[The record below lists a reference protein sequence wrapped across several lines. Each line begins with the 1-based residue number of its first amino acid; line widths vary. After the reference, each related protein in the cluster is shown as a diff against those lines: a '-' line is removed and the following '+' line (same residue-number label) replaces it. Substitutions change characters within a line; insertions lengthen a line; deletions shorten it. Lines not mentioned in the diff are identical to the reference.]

1 MGRAT
6 IEQVLWSQL
15 TCLILIQ
22 GPGVV
27 VVATIE
33 DFACVQTLTNQLTYR
48 AHGARGCPEHS
59 GTLDRELTG
68 RLHLNLIT
76 CLRRTARACLAVALL
91 MPHLLVLNV
100 LQAGRSKEVTLA
112 AAG

>member
-1 MGRAT
+1 MGSAT

-33 DFACVQTLTNQLTYR
+33 DLACVQTPTNQLSCR
-48 AHGARGCPEHS
+48 ALGARDVQN
-59 GTLDRELTG
+59 T
-68 RLHLNLIT
+68 
-76 CLRRTARACLAVALL
+76 VAL
-91 MPHLLVLNV
+91 
-100 LQAGRSKEVTLA
+100 
-112 AAG
+112 